1 MRSVWLFFGLALGGT
16 WLLQLPAVLGAR
28 GVLPG
33 GVAPYMLPAALAGF
47 GPLVAAIVAARLE
60 GPGRVRE
67 LFASLRPRASLAGW
81 YLLAL
86 LAFPMIHLLGESAYR
101 LASGRSAGAW
111 LYLPSAPQQWLAL
124 VMMPLVEEPGWRG
137 FAMPRLAERYGWL
150 RASWLVGV
158 AWAAWHAMMFV
169 LQGFDAQS
177 FVLGMIMIVAGSVVF
192 GWLFA
197 RTRGSLL
204 AAVIAHAGVHLD
216 NPTHALPGQP
226 SAYAVFTAA
235 VCAAAAVIVVLEA
248 WRRGRL
254 ARHSLRADDIHS
266 A

>member
-1 MRSVWLFFGLALGGT
+1 MVSVTAMRSVLIFFGLALGGT
-16 WLLQLPAVLGAR
+16 WLLQLPALLGAR

-33 GVAPYMLPAALAGF
+33 GVAPYILPAMLGGF

-67 LFASLRPRASLAGW
+67 LFASLRPRGELAGW

-86 LAFPMIHLLGESAYR
+86 LAFPTIHVLGEATYR
-101 LASGRSAGAW
+101 LTSGTPAGAW
-111 LYLPSAPQQWLAL
+111 LYPPSVPQQWSAL
-124 VMMPLVEEPGWRG
+124 VLMPLVEEPGWRG

-158 AWAAWHAMMFV
+158 AWAAWHAVMFA
-169 LQGFDAQS
+169 LQGFDTQS
-177 FVLGMIMIVAGSVVF
+177 FLLGMIMIAAGSVLF
-192 GWLFA
+192 GWLFD

-216 NPTHALPGQP
+216 NPTRALPGQP
-226 SAYAVFTAA
+226 WAYTAFTAA
-235 VCAAAAVIVVLEA
+235 VCAAAAVIVVREA
-248 WRRGRL
+248 LRQRR
-254 ARHSLRADDIHS
+254 LR
-266 A
+266 